1 MTCKTVVMVQVKLKW
16 KVTENLVSD
25 NTPTSSATHPK
36 KAAAYGRAGATTF
49 DGCHLDSKT
58 PNPFPNMINLTPAQ
72 EDQKAIEVLDI
83 VGQVESPREVIPWS
97 THA

>member
-1 MTCKTVVMVQVKLKW
+1 MEELEPPGTHHHMTTVLHRG
-16 KVTENLVSD
+16 L
-25 NTPTSSATHPK
+25 H
-36 KAAAYGRAGATTF
+36 TTF